1 MFVSMT
7 NIHSLAVPHTVTHPD
22 YSACAFTQKV
32 LKFCEMFKGSSEYN
46 VIHYGHPDSK
56 TAAHEHVNVT
66 SNEVLEKTYGNY
78 DWRKN
83 QFRHNSG
90 DFAHQTFN
98 SNAGT
103 EILKRK
109 KRGDL
114 VLAFWAGTKAA
125 CDIANAGNDL
135 IVVEPGIGS
144 GWAFAQFRC
153 YESYP
158 LKGAYAGT
166 GGVSHCS
173 PNWYHRVVPNYFD
186 PRDFDSAQERED
198 YALFI
203 GRLGTNKGLDIAID
217 ACKRLGVRLKVAGQ
231 GGPEGIGLKEWP
243 EHVDFVGYAD
253 IPTRKALMAKAR
265 FGFLLSTYWEPFGG
279 TAVEMMMSGCVP
291 ITTDFGAMTEYIVDG
306 VNGFRCNTMGDILRA
321 MRNIDRIDRENMA
334 LFAFQNFSLDAVR
347 PKFERAFS
355 DFRDIWNGKGWY
367 EDHDRPLGTG
377 LGLNYAALYR

>member
-1 MFVSMT
+1 MT
-7 NIHSLAVPHTVTHPD
+7 NIHALAVPHTVTHPD

-32 LKFCEMFKGSSEYN
+32 LKFCEMFKTSSEYR
-46 VIHYGHPDSK
+46 VIHYGHPDSQ
-56 TAAHEHVNVT
+56 TAAHEHVSVT

-98 SNAGT
+98 TNAGA

-114 VLAFWAGTKAA
+114 VLAFWSGTKGA
-125 CDIANAGNDL
+125 CDIANAGGDL

-166 GGVSHCS
+166 QGVSYCN
-173 PNWYHRVVPNYFD
+173 PLWYHRVVPNYFD
-186 PRDFDSAQERED
+186 PRDFDATQKRED
-198 YALFI
+198 YALFV

-217 ACKRLGVRLKVAGQ
+217 ACKRLGIRLKVAGQ

-243 EHVDFVGYAD
+243 DHVDFIGYAD
-253 IPTRKALMAKAR
+253 IPTRKVLMAKAK

-321 MRNIDRIDRENMA
+321 IRNIDVIDRAKMA
-334 LFAFQNFSLDAVR
+334 LFALQNFSLDAVR
-347 PKFERAFS
+347 PKFERAFA

-367 EDHDRPLGTG
+367 EDHNRPLGVG

>member
-1 MFVSMT
+1 MT

-32 LKFCEMFKGSSEYN
+32 LKFAEMFKGSGEYN
-46 VIHYGHPDSK
+46 VIHYGHQDSK

-83 QFRHNSG
+83 QFRHSSG

-98 SNAGT
+98 TNAGA

-166 GGVSHCS
+166 GGVSHCD
-173 PNWYHRVVPNYFD
+173 PKWYHRVVPNYFD
-186 PRDFDSAQERED
+186 PRDFDSTQERED

-203 GRLGTNKGLDIAID
+203 GRLGPNKGLDIAID

-231 GGPEGIGLKEWP
+231 GGPDGIGLKEWP
-243 EHVDFVGYAD
+243 EHVDFIGYAD
-253 IPTRKALMAKAR
+253 IPTRKALMAKAK

-306 VNGFRCNTMGDILRA
+306 VNGFRCNTMGDVLRA
-321 MRNIDRIDRENMA
+321 MRNIDKINRENMA

-367 EDHDRPLGTG
+367 EDHNRPLGTG

>member
-1 MFVSMT
+1 
-7 NIHSLAVPHTVTHPD
+7 
-22 YSACAFTQKV
+22 
-32 LKFCEMFKGSSEYN
+32 
-46 VIHYGHPDSK
+46 
-56 TAAHEHVNVT
+56 
-66 SNEVLEKTYGNY
+66 
-78 DWRKN
+78 
-83 QFRHNSG
+83 
-90 DFAHQTFN
+90 
-98 SNAGT
+98 
-103 EILKRK
+103 
-109 KRGDL
+109 
-114 VLAFWAGTKAA
+114 
-125 CDIANAGNDL
+125 
-135 IVVEPGIGS
+135 
-144 GWAFAQFRC
+144 
-153 YESYP
+153 
-158 LKGAYAGT
+158 
-166 GGVSHCS
+166 
-173 PNWYHRVVPNYFD
+173 VVPNYFD
-186 PRDFDSAQERED
+186 PRDFDSTQERED

-243 EHVDFVGYAD
+243 EHVDFIGYAD

-321 MRNIDRIDRENMA
+321 MRNIDKIDRENMA

-367 EDHDRPLGTG
+367 EDHNRPLGTG